1 MRKSTWGS
9 TITFFRLVVIVVIVV
24 GVVIVVVGVV
34 IVVGVV
40 VIQVNNWSSFERN
53 RAKRSLEGPA
63 GEVFREEADDGDGD
77 VVERRQVGGQR
88 RRRPADREVEHARR
102 ERKGVGL

>member
-1 MRKSTWGS
+1 MTAGAKAPRQNRDESQGRYEWR
-9 TITFFRLVVIVVIVV
+9 RLD
-24 GVVIVVVGVV
+24 VVVGVV